1 MNILQTQSVPRKG
14 HHEKNNHFHLWPT
27 PANGAAQNDADSII
41 PHRMSGP
48 ALAVPFLLAVP
59 DYIQADWF
67 IARPKFRPINIMG
80 KVIRG
85 RQRIGGGLHWAI
97 HQAVIIQ
104 KTSRVILA
112 DVVLAQV
119 LWGGEKSHWPRNWRQ
134 RLVQRL
140 KRAATGNTGL
150 SNVIHREG
158 DKGERECPA
167 QCILHGTRIRHQHL
181 EITICTQSENSVS
194 LEGEDETADTE
205 YVGTFLGALEV
216 FGEYDYPEREY
227 YWSPQKWWW

>member
-1 MNILQTQSVPRKG
+1 MHILQTQSVPRKG
-14 HHEKNNHFHLWPT
+14 HHEKYNHFHLWPT
-27 PANGAAQNDADSII
+27 PGNDVAQNDADSII
-41 PHRMSGP
+41 PNSISGP

-67 IARPKFRPINIMG
+67 VARPKFRPTDNMG
-80 KVIRG
+80 KVKRG
-85 RQRIGGGLHWAI
+85 WQRIGADLHWAI
-97 HQAVIIQ
+97 HQAVIVQ

-119 LWGGEKSHWPRNWRQ
+119 RWGGEKSHWPRNRRQ

-158 DKGERECPA
+158 DRG
-167 QCILHGTRIRHQHL
+167 
-181 EITICTQSENSVS
+181 
-194 LEGEDETADTE
+194 
-205 YVGTFLGALEV
+205 
-216 FGEYDYPEREY
+216 
-227 YWSPQKWWW
+227 